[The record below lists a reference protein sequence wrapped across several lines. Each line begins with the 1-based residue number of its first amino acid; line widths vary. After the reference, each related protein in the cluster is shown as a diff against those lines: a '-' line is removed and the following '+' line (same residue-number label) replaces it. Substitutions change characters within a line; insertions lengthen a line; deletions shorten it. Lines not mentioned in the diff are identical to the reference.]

1 MGGAAHVLHQ
11 LLEVVLDPAHAGR
24 VVLRLVL
31 VVVAA
36 EDVEVLAGEIDQ
48 LLAPVHV
55 VRALLSAGDDLGL
68 RRDLS
73 QSGAVEVDDR
83 GVLVGRELV
92 VHRLVV
98 DLDVG
103 HAIGLRV
110 AVGGAPAAPFGG
122 RRIDQ
127 VVHPVER
134 VLELRGVGAGRGQ
147 DDHRRRPEL
156 PAELQELVRAEAVV
170 VGVSAPDRVRV
181 VLAGDRGTDAV
192 LPLVDRGVRAARPA
206 DERRRQS
213 LQRGQQVRAQL
224 AAGTCA
230 FSASAR

>member
-1 MGGAAHVLHQ
+1 MSK
-11 LLEVVLDPAHAGR
+11 LLAR
-24 VVLRLVL
+24 
-31 VVVAA
+31 
-36 EDVEVLAGEIDQ
+36 EIDQ

-55 VRALLSAGDDLGL
+55 VRALLSARDDLRL
-68 RRDLS
+68 RCDLP
-73 QSGAVEVDDR
+73 QPRAVEVDDR
-83 GVLVGRELV
+83 RVLVGRELV

-103 HAIGLRV
+103 HAIGLGV
-110 AVGGAPAAPFGG
+110 AVGGAPLAPLGG

-127 VVHPVER
+127 VVHPLQR
-134 VLELRGVGAGRGQ
+134 VLELRGVRAGGGQ

-192 LPLVDRGVRAARPA
+192 LPLVDRGVRAAWPA

-213 LQRGQQVRAQL
+213 LERGQQVGAQL
-224 AAGTCA
+224 AAGRVRRP
-230 FSASAR
+230 ASAR